1 MQDLPSYIA
10 QVFLITTLVAV
21 LLFYLASH
29 RSRTTLVL
37 IIIWILV
44 QSTLGFFGFYV
55 HAASNPPRILLLVL
69 PPILLI
75 VGLFNTAPGKKYIDQ
90 FDTGILTLLH
100 VVRIPVE
107 IVLFWLSVHKAVPE
121 LMTFTGR
128 NFDVFSGLTAP
139 LIFYFGYFEKKLRSP
154 LILIWNC
161 ICVGLL
167 LNIVCYAVLS
177 APLPIQAFAFDQ
189 PNVAVLHFPFNL
201 LPACMVPLVLFSH
214 LVCIRQ
220 IIYPPKLIVKG
231 SVIS

>member
-1 MQDLPSYIA
+1 M
-10 QVFLITTLVAV
+10 
-21 LLFYLASH
+21 
-29 RSRTTLVL
+29 
-37 IIIWILV
+37 
-44 QSTLGFFGFYV
+44 
-55 HAASNPPRILLLVL
+55 
-69 PPILLI
+69 
-75 VGLFNTAPGKKYIDQ
+75 
-90 FDTGILTLLH
+90 
-100 VVRIPVE
+100 E

-139 LIFYFGYFEKKLRSP
+139 LIFILGILKKTKISIDFNLELYLCWPSFKYCVLRCFISP
-154 LILIWNC
+154 ITNT
-161 ICVGLL
+161 G
-167 LNIVCYAVLS
+167 
-177 APLPIQAFAFDQ
+177 FAFDQ

>member
-29 RSRTTLVL
+29 RSRTTLVV

-75 VGLFNTAPGKKYIDQ
+75 VGL
-90 FDTGILTLLH
+90 
-100 VVRIPVE
+100 
-107 IVLFWLSVHKAVPE
+107 
-121 LMTFTGR
+121 TGR

-189 PNVAVLHFPFNL
+189 PNVAVLHFPF
-201 LPACMVPLVLFSH
+201 VSGKSF
-214 LVCIRQ
+214 IRQ
-220 IIYPPKLIVKG
+220 N
-231 SVIS
+231 